1 LRVFLSILD
10 GSGGGVAEIP
20 VQSIRKPSFA
30 NSLIVRGALL
40 MLLALVVFAAG
51 SYYFI
56 VRPTVNG
63 LADAQMRLVSQQL
76 EARVSQLLQS
86 VETTLR
92 SSRGWGLDGSLDHS
106 ELLRFNEYFFPIIA
120 NHPEISSVN
129 FAHESGREILLLK
142 NEDGTWVNRLSN
154 PDRWGQRTY
163 WLHWSSTHR
172 LERVEMRM
180 LDYDTRK
187 RLWHK
192 GAMALPNDEAIYWTE
207 PYIFFTTKDPGITAA
222 MRWTGSDGS
231 HYVIGHDV
239 RLLEL
244 SAFTTGLT
252 IGDSGRAA
260 LLQADG
266 KLLAPPHDARFSNT
280 DAIRAAVLKTPT
292 ELGLTD
298 IDQGISAWRKSA
310 SPANVI
316 GNFEFS
322 GNNWFSLFHPIA
334 AGNQNLWLG
343 VFAPEQ
349 EFLPTNR
356 ENLLVLGA
364 IAVLAILAGV
374 FASFRIASQ
383 FGRPLVKLAKESARI
398 GRLELEA
405 PVVIDAPWWEVQRL
419 ADAQESMRVRLKD
432 ANDVLEREV
441 AERTRELRESQAA
454 LQERETIFRA
464 IFENAAIGISSL
476 TPELKRQR
484 VNRAFCEFTGY
495 TEAELLS
502 GSGLD
507 LIAPADRARVRTGY
521 QDLASGRLQN
531 FRTETGMVHRDGSLH
546 WADVQLTAIR
556 DANDNGKVVSLL
568 ATILDI
574 TDRRAMED
582 ELERQFALM
591 QALLNTI
598 PNPIFY
604 KGADTRF
611 LGCNKAYE
619 EAFGISLHQFVGK
632 RVGDLSYLPEGD
644 RAIFQT
650 EDEAVIARTGRV
662 AREVPMKFA
671 DGEMHDTLYSVTGF
685 SNRDGLPGGLVGL
698 IVDIT
703 PLKKAEREAQ
713 QARAA
718 AEAAAS
724 AKADF
729 LANMSHEIRTPMNA
743 IIGLTHIALQTELTD
758 RQRGYLEKVDTASK
772 SLLGIINDILDFS
785 KIEAGM
791 LAIEAVEFSLE
802 QVLRHVADL
811 SIHKAED
818 KSLALTFDTAPDVP
832 DSLIGDPLRLQQVLI
847 NLVGNALKFT
857 ERGEVAVAVKCVGN
871 DGAHIRLRIEV
882 RDTGIGMTREQ
893 RTRLFSPFTQADTST
908 TRRYGGTG
916 LGLSICKRLVELMG
930 GKIDVASSPGQGSCF
945 FFEVPLDRGTRP
957 ASTQQS
963 SRRPRDL
970 MPVVLHGR
978 RVLLVEDNDINREM
992 AEEILAAAGMVVD
1005 GAADGA
1011 EAVALAARVKYDAI
1025 LMDCHMPVM
1034 DGFEA
1039 TRRIR
1044 AGSPNAAVPI
1054 LAMTASV
1061 LLGDREMCLEAGMND
1076 HVAKPVDVAELY
1088 AKLASWIAGVKAEG
1102 ATNGSV
1108 EAPVPQAGGASAD
1121 APVLDKATA
1130 LARLAGNEDMYRR
1143 LLQKFCAGQA
1153 DAVVLVRAE
1162 LAAGDRDGARR
1173 RVHTLKGLAG
1183 NIGATALWNEAA
1195 EAERCIAA
1203 NELVSLCEASISRL
1217 DSELARVIAMIDE
1230 ALRSDGQSPAPGDA
1244 PSNLADDLLASQL
1257 AELRALLASDDADA
1271 VRVLDKVRSTLT
1283 ARLPGDGVERLM
1295 RAVGHYEFE
1304 NAVQILQ
1311 QIAANL
1317 GFALD

>member
-1 LRVFLSILD
+1 MRV
-10 GSGGGVAEIP
+10 
-20 VQSIRKPSFA
+20 
-30 NSLIVRGALL
+30 
-40 MLLALVVFAAG
+40 
-51 SYYFI
+51 
-56 VRPTVNG
+56 
-63 LADAQMRLVSQQL
+63 
-76 EARVSQLLQS
+76 
-86 VETTLR
+86 
-92 SSRGWGLDGSLDHS
+92 
-106 ELLRFNEYFFPIIA
+106 
-120 NHPEISSVN
+120 
-129 FAHESGREILLLK
+129 
-142 NEDGTWVNRLSN
+142 
-154 PDRWGQRTY
+154 
-163 WLHWSSTHR
+163 
-172 LERVEMRM
+172 

-192 GAMALPNDEAIYWTE
+192 GAMALHSDESIYWTE

-266 KLLAPPHDARFSNT
+266 KLLAPPHDTRFSST
-280 DAIRAAVLKTPT
+280 DAIRAAVLKTPA

-298 IDQGISAWRKSA
+298 IDQGTAAWRNSA
-310 SPANVI
+310 SAADVI
-316 GNFEFS
+316 GTFELS

-349 EFLPTNR
+349 EFLPTSR
-356 ENLLVLGA
+356 GNLLILAA
-364 IAVLAILAGV
+364 IAALALLAGV
-374 FASFRIASQ
+374 FVSFRIASQ
-383 FGRPLVKLAKESARI
+383 FGRPLARLAKESARI

-405 PVVIDAPWWEVQRL
+405 PVVIDAPWWEIQRL
-419 ADAQESMRVRLKD
+419 AEAQESMRLRLKD
-432 ANDVLEREV
+432 ANAVLEREV
-441 AERTRELRESQAA
+441 TERTRELRESQTA
-454 LQERETIFRA
+454 LQEREAVFRA

-484 VNRAFCEFTGY
+484 VNRAFCDFTGY
-495 TEAELLS
+495 SEAELLA
-502 GSGLD
+502 GTGLD

-521 QDLASGRLQN
+521 QDLAAGRLQS

-632 RVGDLSYLPEGD
+632 RVGDLSYLPEAD
-644 RAIFQT
+644 RTIFQT

-743 IIGLTHIALQTELTD
+743 IIGLTHIALQTELTA

-811 SIHKAED
+811 SMHKAEG
-818 KSLALTFDTAPDVP
+818 KGLALSFDTAPDVP
-832 DSLIGDPLRLQQVLI
+832 DNLIGDPLRLQQVLV

-857 ERGEVAVAVKCVGN
+857 ERGEVAVAVKLLGN
-871 DGAHIRLRIEV
+871 GEPRVRLRVEV
-882 RDTGIGMTREQ
+882 RDTGIGMSREE
-893 RTRLFSPFTQADTST
+893 RSRLFSPFTQADTST

-916 LGLSICKRLVELMG
+916 LGLSICKRLVDLMG
-930 GKIDVASSPGQGSCF
+930 GKIDVASTPGQGSCF

-957 ASTQQS
+957 ASARQS
-963 SRRPRDL
+963 PRQPSDAL
-970 MPVVLHGR
+970 PTVLQGR
-978 RVLLVEDNDINREM
+978 RVLLVEDNDVNREM

-1005 GAADGA
+1005 AAADGV
-1011 EAVALAARVKYDAI
+1011 EAVELAGKVKYDAI

-1061 LLGDREMCLEAGMND
+1061 LLGDRELCLEAGMND
-1076 HVAKPVDVAELY
+1076 HVAKPVDVADLY
-1088 AKLASWIAGVKAEG
+1088 AKLANWIAGVSVD
-1102 ATNGSV
+1102 ATMAPASVARAPGTGS
-1108 EAPVPQAGGASAD
+1108 APVAV
-1121 APVLDKATA
+1121 PVLDKATA

-1143 LLQKFCAGQA
+1143 LLTKFREGQA
-1153 DAVVLVRAE
+1153 DAVALVRAD
-1162 LAAGDRDGARR
+1162 LAAGNRDDARR
-1173 RVHTLKGLAG
+1173 RAHTLRGLAG
-1183 NIGATALWNEAA
+1183 NIGATTLMSDAA
-1195 EAERCIAA
+1195 EAERCIAE
-1203 NELVSLCEASISRL
+1203 NELASLCEATTARL
-1217 DSELARVIAMIDE
+1217 ESELVRVIAAIDE
-1230 ALRSDGQSPAPGDA
+1230 ALSYERQSTASRDGMDE
-1244 PSNLADDLLASQL
+1244 LADDRLASRL
-1257 AELRALLASDDADA
+1257 ADLRALLASDDADA
-1271 VRVLDKVRSTLT
+1271 VRVLDNVRSTLT
-1283 ARLPGDGVERLM
+1283 ARLPGDGVERLV

-1311 QIAANL
+1311 QVAANL
-1317 GFALD
+1317 GIALD